1 MKIKENGHGV
11 DLWHW
16 IPSQLNV
23 ADLATKSCKFESV
36 KEWLKGPDFLLKDSS
51 EWPTDAP
58 VELSPTEMHTISEN
72 EKILRL
78 PENEKP
84 KRLTITVHDMSDAR
98 NAWYRKVQSE
108 VFKEERR
115 SIKNSGF
122 VKSSSRLRTYSPFL
136 QDGLI
141 RMRGRVQDDNKP
153 FEVNNPVILPD
164 NHPFSTLLIRMYHIA
179 NAHQGFETVVN
190 NIKERHR
197 ILRIRS
203 QVKKYIMSCV
213 KCREPR
219 ARPRIPQMGMLPPEQ
234 TNPFVFSFT
243 NTGIDYFGP
252 LCVKVGRRVEKRW
265 VVLFT
270 CMTSRAVH
278 LEVVASLDT
287 SSCIM
292 AIRCFM
298 SIRGL
303 PQCIMTDNGTNFTGA
318 DQELKK
324 LVKALDQPQLE
335 DSLSVRGVEWKFIP
349 PGAPHFG
356 GCWER
361 LVRSV
366 KSGLRAM
373 LKERHKTDLV
383 LRTTLCEVMNT
394 VNNRPL
400 THVPEHPQDVEP
412 LTPNML
418 LLGRNNSTQFDHD
431 FDERDL
437 DCRAAYKQSQVY
449 ADRFWRRWLACYRPE
464 LIRSRKWPD
473 NRNYHEYH
481 IGDVVMIVDEALHR
495 GSWIKGIVEAVYKG
509 PDEKVRT
516 VSVRTSKSLF
526 KRPVTKIV
534 LLQSISSF
542 SGPENVTNPVS
553 STTTFARVR

>member
-58 VELSPTEMHTISEN
+58 VELSPTEMVSCHSEVILDLSAGSLCCTLHEEN
-72 EKILRL
+72 LVDLPDIKRFSDFNRLIRSTAYYLKMRKILRL
-78 PENEKP
+78 PKNEKP

-141 RMRGRVQDDNKP
+141 RMRGRVQDDSKP

-179 NAHQGFETVVN
+179 NAHQGLETVVN

-203 QVKKYIMSCV
+203 QVKKYVMSCV
-213 KCREPR
+213 KCRELR
-219 ARPRIPQMGMLPPEQ
+219 ARPRIPQMGMLPPER
-234 TNPFVFSFT
+234 TTPFVFPFT
-243 NTGIDYFGP
+243 NTGIDYFGS
-252 LCVKVGRRVEKRW
+252 LCVSRSA
-265 VVLFT
+265 VVLKKMGGTLHMYDFQSSA
-270 CMTSRAVH
+270 SRN
-278 LEVVASLDT
+278 
-287 SSCIM
+287 
-292 AIRCFM
+292 
-298 SIRGL
+298 
-303 PQCIMTDNGTNFTGA
+303 NGTNFTGA

-373 LKERHKTDLV
+373 LKERHPTDLV

-449 ADRFWRRWLACYRPE
+449 ADRFWRRW
-464 LIRSRKWPD
+464 
-473 NRNYHEYH
+473 
-481 IGDVVMIVDEALHR
+481 
-495 GSWIKGIVEAVYKG
+495 
-509 PDEKVRT
+509 
-516 VSVRTSKSLF
+516 
-526 KRPVTKIV
+526 PVTKIV